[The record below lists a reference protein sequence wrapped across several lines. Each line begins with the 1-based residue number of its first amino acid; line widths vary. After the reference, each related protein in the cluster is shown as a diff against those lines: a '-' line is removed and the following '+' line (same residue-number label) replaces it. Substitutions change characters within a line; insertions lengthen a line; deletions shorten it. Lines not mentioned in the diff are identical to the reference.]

1 MVSHLKPQ
9 PNPKSSH
16 PVVDSIMQNIDSFNL
31 QLCKLVSW
39 FTLLMVIVMFSIVIL
54 RYGFSMGWIAMQESV
69 LYLHAMVFLLG
80 SAHTLRTNEH
90 VRVDIFYRG
99 FTPQKQAKV
108 DIFGSLFLLMPVNIF
123 VFIISFDYVAR
134 SWSILE
140 ASQEAGGIPAV
151 FFLKTL
157 ILVFAGTMVLQGVA
171 EVIRNCLQLIQSKN
185 TDSGEPT

>member
-1 MVSHLKPQ
+1 MSKELSLQSKYQ
-9 PNPKSSH
+9 MLDS
-16 PVVDSIMQNIDSFNL
+16 VVQKIDWFNL
-31 QLCKLVSW
+31 YLCKLVSW
-39 FTLLMVIVMFSIVIL
+39 FTLLMVVVMFSIVIL

-90 VRVDIFYRG
+90 VRVDIFYRR
-99 FTPQKQAKV
+99 FTPHKQAKV

-134 SWSILE
+134 SWTILE
-140 ASQEAGGIPAV
+140 DSQEAGGIPAV

-157 ILVFAGTMVLQGVA
+157 ILVFASIMVLQGVA
-171 EVIRNCLQLIQSKN
+171 EVIRNSLRLTLSKN
-185 TDSGEPT
+185 AEVGEPS

>member
-1 MVSHLKPQ
+1 MVTQLKPHHNAQ
-9 PNPKSSH
+9 SSH
-16 PVVDSIMQNIDSFNL
+16 SILENIVHKIDLFNL
-31 QLCKLVSW
+31 HLCKLVSW
-39 FTLLMVIVMFSIVIL
+39 FTLLMVVAMFSIVIL

-90 VRVDIFYRG
+90 VRVDIFYRR
-99 FTPQKQAKV
+99 FSLQKQAKV
-108 DIFGSLFLLMPVNIF
+108 DVFGSLFLLMPVNIF

-157 ILVFAGTMVLQGVA
+157 ILVFAGIMVLQGVA
-171 EVIRNCLQLIQSKN
+171 EVIRNCLQLKLAKSTEN
-185 TDSGEPT
+185 GEPN